1 MFCFQ
6 VQLESIQV
14 SKFQV
19 KSPIPMFF
27 VAIILHTPTGCIV
40 YSTEKWE
47 CAWVAYF

>member
-40 YSTEKWE
+40 YSTEKRE